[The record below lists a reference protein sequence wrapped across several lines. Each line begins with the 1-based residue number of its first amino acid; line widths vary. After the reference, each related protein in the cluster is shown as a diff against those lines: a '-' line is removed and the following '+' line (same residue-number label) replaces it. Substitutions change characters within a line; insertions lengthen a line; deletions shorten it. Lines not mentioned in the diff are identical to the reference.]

1 MKLNKINFTNYQY
14 PGLSEEILDAL
25 QDNINEAI
33 NTIPLIKA
41 RINRQDINTSG
52 TYGTVTVPLNAVE
65 INNDNI
71 DNYLVKEN
79 NEIVIGDDDDVSLV
93 EAVLFTRGL
102 GFYGGSGDKELMIMK
117 NGQKIDGYYQRATDG
132 WWGISIPTVIQVSK
146 GDRLS
151 AVLQS
156 QSVGTTEI
164 LEGYLQVKVLK

>member
-14 PGLSEEILDAL
+14 PGLSEEILEAL

-33 NTIPLIKA
+33 NTIPLIKV
-41 RINRQDINTSG
+41 RINRQDVNTSG
-52 TYGTVTVPLNAVE
+52 NYGTVTIPLNTVE

-71 DNYLVKEN
+71 DNYLIKEN
-79 NEIVIGDDDDVSLV
+79 NEIVIGDEVNLV

-102 GFYGGSGDKELMIMK
+102 GFYDGSGDKELMIMK
-117 NGQKIDGYYQRATDG
+117 NGQKIDGYYQQATTG
-132 WWGISIPTVIQVSK
+132 WWGIAIPTAIPVSK

-151 AVLQS
+151 VILQS
-156 QSVGTTEI
+156 QAAGTTEI

>member
-79 NEIVIGDDDDVSLV
+79 NEIVIGDDVSLV

>member
-1 MKLNKINFTNYQY
+1 M
-14 PGLSEEILDAL
+14 EAL

-41 RINRQDINTSG
+41 RINRQDVNTSG

-79 NEIVIGDDDDVSLV
+79 NEIVIGDDVSLV

-117 NGQKIDGYYQRATDG
+117 NGQKIDG
-132 WWGISIPTVIQVSK
+132 
-146 GDRLS
+146 
-151 AVLQS
+151 
-156 QSVGTTEI
+156 
-164 LEGYLQVKVLK
+164 

>member
-79 NEIVIGDDDDVSLV
+79 NEIVIGDDVSLV

-102 GFYGGSGDKELMIMK
+102 GFYGSSGDKELMIMK

>member
-14 PGLSEEILDAL
+14 PGLSEEILEAL

-41 RINRQDINTSG
+41 RINRQYVNTSG
-52 TYGTVTVPLNAVE
+52 TYGTVTVTLNAVE

-79 NEIVIGDDDDVSLV
+79 NEIVIGDDVSLV

-117 NGQKIDGYYQRATDG
+117 NGQKIDGYYQQATTG
-132 WWGISIPTVIQVSK
+132 WWGIAIPTAIPVSK

-151 AVLQS
+151 VVLQS
-156 QSVGTTEI
+156 QAAGTTEI

>member
-65 INNDNI
+65 MNNDNI

-79 NEIVIGDDDDVSLV
+79 NEIVIGDDVSLV

>member
-79 NEIVIGDDDDVSLV
+79 NEIVIGDDVSLV

-156 QSVGTTEI
+156 QSAGTTEI

>member
-1 MKLNKINFTNYQY
+1 MKLNKINFSNYQY
-14 PGLSEEILDAL
+14 PGLSEEILEAL

-33 NTIPLIKA
+33 NTIPLIKV
-41 RINRQDINTSG
+41 RINRQDVNTSG
-52 TYGTVTVPLNAVE
+52 NYGTVTIPLNTVE

-71 DNYLVKEN
+71 DNYLIKEN
-79 NEIVIGDDDDVSLV
+79 NEIVIGDEVNLV

-102 GFYGGSGDKELMIMK
+102 GFYDGSGDKELMIMK

-132 WWGISIPTVIQVSK
+132 WWGIAIPTAIPVSK

-151 AVLQS
+151 VVLQS
-156 QSVGTTEI
+156 QAAGTTEI

>member
-79 NEIVIGDDDDVSLV
+79 NEIVIGDDVSLV

-156 QSVGTTEI
+156 QSAGMTEI

>member
-1 MKLNKINFTNYQY
+1 MKLNKINFSNYQY
-14 PGLSEEILDAL
+14 PGLSEEILEAL

-33 NTIPLIKA
+33 NTIPLIKV
-41 RINRQDINTSG
+41 RINRQDVNTSG
-52 TYGTVTVPLNAVE
+52 NYGTVTIPLNTVE

-71 DNYLVKEN
+71 DNYLIKEN
-79 NEIVIGDDDDVSLV
+79 NEIVIGDEVNLV

-102 GFYGGSGDKELMIMK
+102 GFYGGNGDKELMLLK

-132 WWGISIPTVIQVSK
+132 WWGIAIPTAIQVSK

-156 QSVGTTEI
+156 QAAGKTEI
-164 LEGYLQVKVLK
+164 LEGYLQVKVLE

>member
-14 PGLSEEILDAL
+14 PGLSEEILEAL

-33 NTIPLIKA
+33 NTIPLIKV
-41 RINRQDINTSG
+41 RINRQDVNTSG
-52 TYGTVTVPLNAVE
+52 NYGTVAIPLNTVE

-71 DNYLVKEN
+71 DNYLIKEN
-79 NEIVIGDDDDVSLV
+79 NEIVIGDEVNLV

-102 GFYGGSGDKELMIMK
+102 GFYDSSGDKELMIMK
-117 NGQKIDGYYQRATDG
+117 NGQKIDGYYQQATTG
-132 WWGISIPTVIQVSK
+132 WWGIAIPTAIPVSK

-151 AVLQS
+151 VVLQS
-156 QSVGTTEI
+156 QAAGTTEI

>member
-14 PGLSEEILDAL
+14 PGLSEEILEAL

-41 RINRQDINTSG
+41 RINRQDVNTSG

-71 DNYLVKEN
+71 DNYLIKEN
-79 NEIVIGDDDDVSLV
+79 NEIVIGDEVNLV

-102 GFYGGSGDKELMIMK
+102 GFYDGSGDKELMIMK
-117 NGQKIDGYYQRATDG
+117 NGQKIDGYYQQATSG
-132 WWGISIPTVIQVSK
+132 WWGIAIPTAIPVSK

-151 AVLQS
+151 VVLQS
-156 QSVGTTEI
+156 QAAGTTEI

>member
-25 QDNINEAI
+25 QNNINEAI
-33 NTIPLIKA
+33 NTIPLIKV
-41 RINRQDINTSG
+41 RINRQDVNTSG

-65 INNDNI
+65 INNDNL

-79 NEIVIGDDDDVSLV
+79 NEIVIGDDVTLV

-117 NGQKIDGYYQRATDG
+117 NGQKIDGYYQQATTG
-132 WWGISIPTVIQVSK
+132 WWGIAIPTAIQVSK

-151 AVLQS
+151 VVLQS
-156 QSVGTTEI
+156 QAAGTTEI

>member
-14 PGLSEEILDAL
+14 PGLSEEILEAL

-41 RINRQDINTSG
+41 RINRQDVNTSG

-79 NEIVIGDDDDVSLV
+79 NEIVIGDDVSLV

-132 WWGISIPTVIQVSK
+132 WWGIAIPTAIPVSK

-151 AVLQS
+151 VVLQS
-156 QSVGTTEI
+156 QAAGTTEI

>member
-14 PGLSEEILDAL
+14 PGLSEEILEAL

-33 NTIPLIKA
+33 NTIPLIKV
-41 RINRQDINTSG
+41 RINRQYVNTSG
-52 TYGTVTVPLNAVE
+52 NYGTVTIPLNTVE

-71 DNYLVKEN
+71 DNYLIKEN
-79 NEIVIGDDDDVSLV
+79 NEIVIGDEVNLV

-102 GFYGGSGDKELMIMK
+102 GFYGVNGDKELMLLK

-132 WWGISIPTVIQVSK
+132 WWGIAIPTAIQVSK

-156 QSVGTTEI
+156 QAAGKTEI
-164 LEGYLQVKVLK
+164 LEGYLQVKVLE

>member
-14 PGLSEEILDAL
+14 PGLSEEILEAL

-33 NTIPLIKA
+33 NTIPLMKV
-41 RINRQDINTSG
+41 RINRQDVNTSG
-52 TYGTVTVPLNAVE
+52 NYGTVTIPLNTVE

-71 DNYLVKEN
+71 DNYLIKEN
-79 NEIVIGDDDDVSLV
+79 NEIVIGDEVNLV

-102 GFYGGSGDKELMIMK
+102 GFYDGSGDKELMIMK
-117 NGQKIDGYYQRATDG
+117 NGQKIDGYYQQATTG
-132 WWGISIPTVIQVSK
+132 WWGIAIPTAIPVSK

-151 AVLQS
+151 VVLQS
-156 QSVGTTEI
+156 QAAGTTEI

>member
-14 PGLSEEILDAL
+14 PGLSEEILEAL

-41 RINRQDINTSG
+41 RINRQDVNTSG

-79 NEIVIGDDDDVSLV
+79 NEIVIGDDVSLV

-117 NGQKIDGYYQRATDG
+117 NGQKIDGYYQQATSG
-132 WWGISIPTVIQVSK
+132 WWGIAIPTAIQVSK

-151 AVLQS
+151 VILQS
-156 QSVGTTEI
+156 QAAGTTEI

>member
-14 PGLSEEILDAL
+14 PGLSEEILEAL

-41 RINRQDINTSG
+41 RINRQDVNTSG

-79 NEIVIGDDDDVSLV
+79 NEIVIGDEVNLV
-93 EAVLFTRGL
+93 EVVLFTRGL
-102 GFYGGSGDKELMIMK
+102 GFYGGNGDKELILMK
-117 NGQKIDGYYQRATDG
+117 NGQKIDGYYQQATTG
-132 WWGISIPTVIQVSK
+132 WWGIAIPTAIPVSK

-151 AVLQS
+151 VVLQS
-156 QSVGTTEI
+156 QAAGTTEI

>member
-14 PGLSEEILDAL
+14 PGLSEEILEAL

-33 NTIPLIKA
+33 NTIPLIKV
-41 RINRQDINTSG
+41 RINRQDVNTSG

-71 DNYLVKEN
+71 DNYLIKEN
-79 NEIVIGDDDDVSLV
+79 NEIVIGDEVNLV

-102 GFYGGSGDKELMIMK
+102 GFYDGSGDKELMIMK

-132 WWGISIPTVIQVSK
+132 WWGIAIPTAIPVSK

-151 AVLQS
+151 VVLQS
-156 QSVGTTEI
+156 QAAGTTEI

>member
-41 RINRQDINTSG
+41 RINRQEINTSG

-79 NEIVIGDDDDVSLV
+79 NEIVIGDDVSLV

-156 QSVGTTEI
+156 QSAGTTEI

>member
-14 PGLSEEILDAL
+14 PGLSEEILEAL

-41 RINRQDINTSG
+41 RINRQDVNTSG

-79 NEIVIGDDDDVSLV
+79 NEIVIGDDVSLV

-117 NGQKIDGYYQRATDG
+117 NGQKIDGYYQQATTG
-132 WWGISIPTVIQVSK
+132 WWGIAIPTAIPVSK

-151 AVLQS
+151 VVLQS
-156 QSVGTTEI
+156 QAAGTTEI

>member
-14 PGLSEEILDAL
+14 PGLSEEILDDL

-79 NEIVIGDDDDVSLV
+79 NEIVIGDDVSLV

-156 QSVGTTEI
+156 QSAGTTEI